1 MVATPLRE
9 EIDKNGRVPDGRTSS
24 AAPITLKRRLLGL
37 LLRWFI
43 LFLVVAIIVG
53 AWMLSQVR
61 SWMTEGHRL
70 LAETVAEYVDATLS
84 DALRDLER
92 VSTEL
97 GDIDTSAGSRLRA
110 ARLRSVFNHTTYI
123 MDSTGEIIVSDP
135 AMTRFPD
142 VEWRRKQ
149 LGHTGISSRN
159 EHPAALVA
167 VKSFRRDGKLYAL
180 VAEAQPTGSGLS
192 TMLQD
197 LASDPSLHLVIVDSD
212 ARVIAAPN
220 QRQIGRGMHTI
231 PGLLDRIEARLPLIS
246 ESTHCPLCAYEGGF
260 DKRNLAVMV
269 PLDTAPWAIIVQ
281 QHEPTILSLAETFL
295 VGFVSVT
302 SILGFMGLLLS
313 RSFSQSV
320 IFPIHDLSAQA
331 ERLTEGDL
339 ESPIEVEGDL
349 EIQVLANSLND
360 ARTKIRDS
368 MGQLRGLNEEL
379 EVQVDQRTDELR
391 SRIEDLR
398 ILLEISTLAGHE
410 RDPQIFVPA
419 ALGELQRKFSLDQI
433 LLIAIDEDLATR
445 RVFTVSDETLPE
457 WAETGSPP
465 PADWH
470 SRQLVHLDRKQGEL
484 FYHDGPPADHPLLD
498 AMCRE
503 IAGALHSASLLERI
517 LAHDARR
524 QELVRR
530 LLQAGEE
537 ERRRIARELHD
548 EISQLLTVIQISL
561 EQVQSGETT
570 EVEHTLQILSR
581 TQTEVH
587 RIIHDLRP
595 SLLDDLGLPAAVKW
609 YAESDLLRR
618 GIQVDFEVEDEL
630 DLPEEVEITAFRILQ
645 ECITNILRHAKAQNV
660 SIELFRTSDRLE
672 LMVEDDG
679 VGFDPRTHQDGSG
692 LTGMKERAALV
703 GGRIQVDSDPEQGTS
718 VHLTIPLENSV

>member
-1 MVATPLRE
+1 MVASQLRT
-9 EIDKNGRVPDGRTSS
+9 EIDADDAAPQRRESS
-24 AAPITLKRRLLGL
+24 SAPITLRRRLLGL
-37 LLRWFI
+37 LLRWFV

-53 AWMLSQVR
+53 AWMLGQVR

-97 GDIDTSAGSRLRA
+97 GEVDHNAGPRLRA
-110 ARLRSVFNHTTYI
+110 ARLRSVFNHSIYI
-123 MDSTGEIIVSDP
+123 IDADGEVIVSDP
-135 AMTRFPD
+135 AMTRAPTP
-142 VEWRRKQ
+142 EWRRAMV
-149 LGHTGISSRN
+149 GHTGVSSRS
-159 EHPAALVA
+159 ESPSALIAART
-167 VKSFRRDGKLYAL
+167 FRKNGQLYSL
-180 VAEAQPTGSGLS
+180 IAEAQPTGSGLS

-231 PGLLDRIEARLPLIS
+231 PGLLERIEARRPLIAENS
-246 ESTHCPLCAYEGGF
+246 HCPLCAYDGGL
-260 DKRNLAVMV
+260 DARNLMVMV
-269 PLDTAPWAIIVQ
+269 PLDVAPWSIIVQ
-281 QHEPTILSLAETFL
+281 QHEPSILSLAETFL
-295 VGFVSVT
+295 VGFFSVT
-302 SILGFMGLLLS
+302 AILGLMGLLLS

-320 IFPIHDLSAQA
+320 ILPIQDLSMQA
-331 ERLTEGDL
+331 ETLREGNL
-339 ESPIEVEGDL
+339 ETPIEVAGDL
-349 EIQVLANSLND
+349 EIQVLADSFND
-360 ARTKIRDS
+360 ARKKIRAS
-368 MGQLRGLNEEL
+368 MDQMRSLNEDL
-379 EVQVDQRTDELR
+379 EIQVDQRTDELR

-398 ILLEISTLAGHE
+398 ILLEISTLAGRE
-410 RDPQIFVPA
+410 RDPEIFVPEA
-419 ALGELQRKFSLDQI
+419 LDQI
-433 LLIAIDEDLATR
+433 EAKFDLDGVVLIVIDEETSAP
-445 RVFTVSDETLPE
+445 RVFTTPDATLPPWIE
-457 WAETGSPP
+457 EGADPP
-465 PADWH
+465 KDWQT
-470 SRQLVHLDRKQGEL
+470 RQLVHLDRKHGDI
-484 FYHDGPPADHPLLD
+484 FYRGGPQPDHPLLD

-503 IAGALHSASLLERI
+503 IAGALHSASLLDRI
-517 LAHDARR
+517 LSHDARR
-524 QELVRR
+524 QELVRQ
-530 LLQAGEE
+530 LLRAGEE

-570 EVEHTLQILSR
+570 EVEHTLDILGR

-595 SLLDDLGLPAAVKW
+595 TLLDDLGLPAAVKW

-630 DLPEEVEITAFRILQ
+630 DLPEEIEITAFRILQ

-660 SIELFRTSDRLE
+660 SIELFRTADRLE

-679 VGFDPRTHQDGSG
+679 IGFNPRTHQDGAG

-703 GGRIQVDSDPEQGTS
+703 GGRIQIDSDPEQGTS
-718 VHLTIPLENSV
+718 VHLTIPLENG